1 MPFRENRIGGLK
13 PVQDAKCQLSTAFFH
28 GASMKGAFRDGDRL
42 FIESCEVADIREGDV
57 VVFIAPGGDH
67 RIVHRVLAVGA
78 DRFRARG
85 DANPGA
91 DPWLL
96 DKENLIGRVTAYE
109 RNGRLHPVA
118 GGRRGRLHAL
128 VTRTIRRVDHHSSSF
143 LHPIYR
149 SLSRSSIL
157 RRLVPGSLRP
167 RVIVLRKEG
176 DTEMQLLMGRRVIG
190 RRTAGGSGWT
200 IRRPFRIF
208 VDEEGLP

>member
-1 MPFRENRIGGLK
+1 VHDRDRRSDTALFRG
-13 PVQDAKCQLSTAFFH
+13 SSM
-28 GASMKGAFRDGDRL
+28 GAVFRDGDRL
-42 FIESCEVADIREGDV
+42 MIEPCGIADLVKGDI
-57 VVFIAPGGDH
+57 VVFVAPGGDQ
-67 RIVHRVLAVGA
+67 RIVHRVIAVEA

-96 DKENLIGRVTAYE
+96 NGEHLIGRVTAYE
-109 RNGRLHPVA
+109 RNGDLCPVA
-118 GGRRGRLHAL
+118 GGRRGRLRAL
-128 VTRTIRRVDHHSSSF
+128 VTRTIRKVDHHSSSF
-143 LHPIYR
+143 FHPIYR

-157 RRLVPGSLRP
+157 KRLIPGSLRP
-167 RVIVLRKEG
+167 RVILLRKEG